1 MKTKIF
7 TTLLLVL
14 FAALSYAS
22 DVTSMVAVSA
32 DGDNTTYA
40 LADVKRIDVVST
52 ETSSSLT
59 VINKDGSTYPGYI
72 KLLFAIDEPTEIES
86 VGEVAVYVYPNPVS
100 NVLNIMGVDDNASLY
115 VYSLSGQCIMK
126 EKGTELDVTSLLQGT
141 YILRIND
148 SYVKF
153 IKK

>member
-14 FAALSYAS
+14 FSALSYAS

-72 KLLFAIDEPTEIES
+72 KLLFAIDEPTEIEG